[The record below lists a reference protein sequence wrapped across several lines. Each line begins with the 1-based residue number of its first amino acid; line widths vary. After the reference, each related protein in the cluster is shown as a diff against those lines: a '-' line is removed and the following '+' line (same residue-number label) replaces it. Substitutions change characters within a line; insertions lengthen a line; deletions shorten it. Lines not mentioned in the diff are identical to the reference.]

1 MLIDNSESIVIIKFI
16 TGEEVICKK
25 VNLQG
30 QSSDTLCITTAL
42 TFVMGFNPE
51 YPTQGEV
58 SFSPWLVGAS
68 LTEKHTVNKNTII
81 TITKPAENVELKYKT
96 ALDVVLKPQN
106 TQVAKGVSGPA
117 IVGRK

>member
-1 MLIDNSESIVIIKFI
+1 MLIDNSETIQIIKFI

-25 VNLQG
+25 VNDQT

-68 LTEKHTVNKNTII
+68 LTEKHIINKSAII
-81 TITKPAENVELKYKT
+81 TITKPAENVETKYNT
-96 ALDVVLKPQN
+96 ALSMVLSPSNQPS
-106 TQVAKGVSGPA
+106 KGITGPTM
-117 IVGRK
+117 VGRK